1 MANNKIVVF
10 DVADI
15 ARDDDTYVDGA
26 PRGATRGDRSRSTAV
41 RAIDVDVKQLSDNL
55 VGFIDS
61 VRGMLA
67 RVAERESSFAVEK
80 VEVLAEISG
89 EGKVGFMGSGVK
101 ATGGASIKIVLERRK
116 DISAGDP
123 EE

>member
-1 MANNKIVVF
+1 MSNNNKIVVF
-10 DVADI
+10 DVAGI
-15 ARDDDTYVDGA
+15 SEFDDDYD
-26 PRGATRGDRSRSTAV
+26 DRSRGARSRGRSSSAAV
-41 RAIDVDVKQLSDNL
+41 RAIDVDVNQLSDNL

-67 RVAERESSFAVEK
+67 RVADHQSSFAVEK

-116 DISAGDP
+116 DAAAEDSEG
-123 EE
+123 